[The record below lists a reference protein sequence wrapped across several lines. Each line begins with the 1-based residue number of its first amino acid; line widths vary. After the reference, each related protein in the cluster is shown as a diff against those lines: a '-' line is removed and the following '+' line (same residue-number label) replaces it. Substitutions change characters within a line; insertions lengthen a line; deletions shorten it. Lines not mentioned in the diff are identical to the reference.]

1 MKFEVW
7 RFRWSPKASIR
18 QLDPRPSKAHLRAM
32 FIQTESTPNPRTLKF
47 LPDREVL
54 GAGSRDYPDMV
65 TATESPLAAAV
76 FAVDGVERVYLG
88 GDFLTVTKAEGAEWP
103 HLKPHVLAAIMDHF
117 TSNRPVV
124 AAGEASNETDEA
136 DIAYEGE
143 AADIVKEIKE
153 IIEARVRPAVAR
165 DGGDITFH
173 SWDHAEG
180 VVRLNMRGACA
191 GCPSST
197 LTLKAGIE
205 NMLRHY
211 VPEVT
216 RVEQVM

>member
-1 MKFEVW
+1 
-7 RFRWSPKASIR
+7 
-18 QLDPRPSKAHLRAM
+18 M

-47 LPDREVL
+47 LPGRDVL
-54 GAGSRDYPDMV
+54 GSGSREYAERD
-65 TATESPLAAAV
+65 AAAGSPLAAAV

-88 GDFLTVTKAEGAEWP
+88 SDFLTITKREDIEWP

-117 TSNRPVV
+117 TSGRPVLADAG
-124 AAGEASNETDEA
+124 AASDETGEA

-173 SWDHAEG
+173 SWDHDHG
-180 VVRLNMRGACA
+180 VVKLNMRGACA

-197 LTLKAGIE
+197 ATLKAGIE

-216 RVEQVM
+216 RVEQVVG

>member
-1 MKFEVW
+1 
-7 RFRWSPKASIR
+7 
-18 QLDPRPSKAHLRAM
+18 M

-47 LPDREVL
+47 LPGREVL
-54 GAGSRDYPDMV
+54 GAGSREF
-65 TATESPLAAAV
+65 AEASAAEGSPLAQAI
-76 FAVDGVERVYLG
+76 FAVAGVERVYLG
-88 GDFLTVTKAEGAEWP
+88 ADFITITKADSIGWP

-117 TSNRPVV
+117 TSGRPVV
-124 AAGEASNETDEA
+124 AETGEAAATDDEA

-143 AADIVKEIKE
+143 ALSIVKELKA

-173 SWDHAEG
+173 SWDHETG

-197 LTLKAGIE
+197 LTLKQGIE

-211 VPEVT
+211 VPEVM
-216 RVEQVM
+216 RVEQVV